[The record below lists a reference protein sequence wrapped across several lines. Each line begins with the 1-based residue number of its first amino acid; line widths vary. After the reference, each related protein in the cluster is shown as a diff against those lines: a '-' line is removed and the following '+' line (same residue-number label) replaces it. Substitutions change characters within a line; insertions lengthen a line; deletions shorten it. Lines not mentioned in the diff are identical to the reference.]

1 MSPAPDD
8 DATHCEDDHDDH
20 DDYNDYDID
29 NEDEDQDDDN
39 LGGTFRAVQWKSS
52 RFLAGQNFIRVGFP

>member
-52 RFLAGQNFIRVGFP
+52 RFLAG